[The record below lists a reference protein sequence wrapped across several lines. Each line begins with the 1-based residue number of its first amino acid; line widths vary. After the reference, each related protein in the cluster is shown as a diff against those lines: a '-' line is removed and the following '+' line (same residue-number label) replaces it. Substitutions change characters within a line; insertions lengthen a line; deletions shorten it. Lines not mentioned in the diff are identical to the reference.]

1 MARTLRPEGLT
12 LGLMLVTLGILAL
25 LDNLGRADF
34 LETARRWW
42 PLSLLVWGALE
53 VAASLKRRAERR
65 S

>member
-1 MARTLRPEGLT
+1 
-12 LGLMLVTLGILAL
+12 MLVTLGILAL